1 MIQINTFRNQKGDS
15 RHQIN
20 SEYYTRIYFKNNLYP
35 IKFEP
40 KDMEKFT
47 DSSKPA
53 QLKQEEMNN
62 LNTTS
67 EESKIVI

>member
-1 MIQINTFRNQKGDS
+1 MIQINTFRNKKGDS
-15 RHQIN
+15 RHQRN

-35 IKFEP
+35 IMFEP

-47 DSSKPA
+47 DSSKLA